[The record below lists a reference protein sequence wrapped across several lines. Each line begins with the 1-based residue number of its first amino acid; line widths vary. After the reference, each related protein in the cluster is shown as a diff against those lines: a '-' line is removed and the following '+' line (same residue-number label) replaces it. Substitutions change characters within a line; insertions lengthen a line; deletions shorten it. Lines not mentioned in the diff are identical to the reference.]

1 MSSARIAAEIRRRIT
16 SGELKAGDRVPSA
29 RQITQAWGVAI
40 ATATKALAMLRA
52 EGLVRAVPG
61 IGTVVDQGLSKER
74 IVAAALAIADSEGL
88 AAVSMRRVARELG
101 VATMSLYR
109 YVPGKDDL
117 VMLIAD
123 AAFAE
128 DKLPATPPY
137 GWRARLEVVARLQ
150 WKIYHKHSWMAGA
163 MSITRPQLV
172 PNGMAHTEWTLQ
184 AIDGLGLS
192 PEMSLVVAVTVI
204 GYVRGVAVSLEME
217 TQAEQ
222 DTGLSNDA
230 YMAAQE
236 AQFRAVFARGAFPTL
251 ARMSVQPEIDLGLDT
266 LFEFGLARLLDG
278 LATFL
283 GVG

>member
-1 MSSARIAAEIRRRIT
+1 MSSARIAEEIRRRIT

-88 AAVSMRRVARELG
+88 AAVSMRRLAHELG

-150 WKIYHKHSWMAGA
+150 WKIYHKHPWLAGA

-236 AQFRAVFARGAFPTL
+236 AQFRAVSAGGAFPTL
-251 ARMSVQPEIDLGLDT
+251 ARMSVQPEIDLRLDT

>member
-1 MSSARIAAEIRRRIT
+1 MSSARIAEEIRRRIT
-16 SGELKAGDRVPSA
+16 SGALKAGDRVPSA

-40 ATATKALAMLRA
+40 ATASKALAMLRA

-61 IGTVVDQGLSKER
+61 IGTVVDQGLSQER

-88 AAVSMRRVARELG
+88 AAVSMRRVAHELG

-150 WKIYHKHSWMAGA
+150 WKIYHKHPWLAGA

-236 AQFRAVFARGAFPTL
+236 AQFRAVFAGGAFPTL

-278 LATFL
+278 LAMFL

>member
-1 MSSARIAAEIRRRIT
+1 MSSARIAEEIRRRIT

-88 AAVSMRRVARELG
+88 AAVSMRRVAHELG

-150 WKIYHKHSWMAGA
+150 WKIYHKHPWLAGA

-236 AQFRAVFARGAFPTL
+236 AQFRAVFAGGAFPTL
-251 ARMSVQPEIDLGLDT
+251 ARMSVQPEIDLRLDT

>member
-74 IVAAALAIADSEGL
+74 IVAVALAIADSEGL
-88 AAVSMRRVARELG
+88 AAVSMRRIARELG

-236 AQFRAVFARGAFPTL
+236 AQFRAVFGGGAFPTL

>member
-1 MSSARIAAEIRRRIT
+1 
-16 SGELKAGDRVPSA
+16 
-29 RQITQAWGVAI
+29 
-40 ATATKALAMLRA
+40 
-52 EGLVRAVPG
+52 
-61 IGTVVDQGLSKER
+61 
-74 IVAAALAIADSEGL
+74 
-88 AAVSMRRVARELG
+88 VSMRRVARELG

-236 AQFRAVFARGAFPTL
+236 AQFGAVFAGGAFPTL

>member
-1 MSSARIAAEIRRRIT
+1 MLSACIAEEIRRRIT
-16 SGELKAGDRVPSA
+16 SGELKPGDRVPSA
-29 RQITQAWGVAI
+29 RQITQLWGVAI
-40 ATATKALAMLRA
+40 ATASKALAMLRA

-61 IGTVVDQGLSKER
+61 IGTVVDQALSQQR

-88 AAVSMRRVARELG
+88 AAVSMRRVAHELG

-150 WKIYHKHSWMAGA
+150 WKIYHKHPWLAGA

-172 PNGMAHTEWTLQ
+172 ANGMAHTEWTLQ
-184 AIDGLGLS
+184 AIDGLRLS
-192 PEMSLVVAVTVI
+192 PEMSLVVALTVI

-230 YMAAQE
+230 YMTAQE
-236 AQFRAVFARGAFPTL
+236 AQFRAVFAGGAFPTL
-251 ARMSVQPEIDLGLDT
+251 ARMSAQPEIDLGLDT

-283 GVG
+283 GAG

>member
-74 IVAAALAIADSEGL
+74 IVAVALAIADSEGL
-88 AAVSMRRVARELG
+88 AAVSMRRIARELG

-236 AQFRAVFARGAFPTL
+236 TQFRTVFGGGAFPTL
-251 ARMSVQPEIDLGLDT
+251 ARMRVQPEIDLGLDT

>member
-1 MSSARIAAEIRRRIT
+1 MLSARIAEEIRRRIT
-16 SGELKAGDRVPSA
+16 SGELKPGDRVPSA

-40 ATATKALAMLRA
+40 ATASKALAMLRA

-61 IGTVVDQGLSKER
+61 IGTVVDQVLSQQR

-88 AAVSMRRVARELG
+88 AAVSMRRVAHELG

-137 GWRARLEVVARLQ
+137 GWRARMEVVARLQ
-150 WKIYHKHSWMAGA
+150 WKIYHKHPWLAGA

-172 PNGMAHTEWTLQ
+172 ANGMAHTEWTLQ

-192 PEMSLVVAVTVI
+192 PEMSLVVALTVI

-222 DTGLSNDA
+222 DTGLSSDA
-230 YMAAQE
+230 YMTAQE
-236 AQFRAVFARGAFPTL
+236 AQFRAVFAGGAFPTL
-251 ARMSVQPEIDLGLDT
+251 ARMSAQPEIDLGLDT

>member
-1 MSSARIAAEIRRRIT
+1 MLSACIAEEIRRRIT
-16 SGELKAGDRVPSA
+16 SGELKPGDRVPSA
-29 RQITQAWGVAI
+29 RQITQHWGVAI
-40 ATATKALAMLRA
+40 ATASKALAMLRA

-61 IGTVVDQGLSKER
+61 IGTVVDQALSQQR

-88 AAVSMRRVARELG
+88 AAVSMRRVAHELG

-128 DKLPATPPY
+128 DQLPATPPF

-150 WKIYHKHSWMAGA
+150 WKIYHKHPWLAGA

-172 PNGMAHTEWTLQ
+172 ANGMAHTEWTLQ
-184 AIDGLGLS
+184 AIDGLRLS
-192 PEMSLVVAVTVI
+192 PEMSLVVALTVI

-230 YMAAQE
+230 YMTAQE
-236 AQFRAVFARGAFPTL
+236 AQFRAVFAGGAFPTL
-251 ARMSVQPEIDLGLDT
+251 ARVSAQPEIDLGLDT

-283 GVG
+283 GAG

>member
-1 MSSARIAAEIRRRIT
+1 MLSARIAEEIRRRIT
-16 SGELKAGDRVPSA
+16 SGELKPGDRVPSA

-40 ATATKALAMLRA
+40 ATASKALAMLRA

-61 IGTVVDQGLSKER
+61 IGTVVDQVLSQQR

-88 AAVSMRRVARELG
+88 AAVSMRRVAHELG
-101 VATMSLYR
+101 MATMSLYR

-150 WKIYHKHSWMAGA
+150 WKIYHKHPWLAGA

-172 PNGMAHTEWTLQ
+172 ANGMAHTEWTLQ

-192 PEMSLVVAVTVI
+192 PEMSLVVALTVI

-230 YMAAQE
+230 YMTAQE
-236 AQFRAVFARGAFPTL
+236 AQFRAVFAGGAFPTL
-251 ARMSVQPEIDLGLDT
+251 ARMSAQPEIDFGLDT

>member
-1 MSSARIAAEIRRRIT
+1 MSSARIAEEIRRRIT

-88 AAVSMRRVARELG
+88 AAVSMRRLAHELG

-150 WKIYHKHSWMAGA
+150 WKIYHKHPWLAGA

-236 AQFRAVFARGAFPTL
+236 AQFRAVSAGGAFPTL
-251 ARMSVQPEIDLGLDT
+251 ARMSVQPEIDLRLDT

-278 LATFL
+278 LATFF

>member
-1 MSSARIAAEIRRRIT
+1 MSSARIAEEIRRRIT

-88 AAVSMRRVARELG
+88 AAVSMRRVAHELG

-236 AQFRAVFARGAFPTL
+236 AQFRAVFAGGAFPTL
-251 ARMSVQPEIDLGLDT
+251 ARMSVQPEIDLRLDT

-278 LATFL
+278 LAAFL

>member
-236 AQFRAVFARGAFPTL
+236 AQFRAVFAGGAFPSL

>member
-163 MSITRPQLV
+163 MSITRPHLV

-236 AQFRAVFARGAFPTL
+236 AQFRAVFAGGAFPTL